1 MFFPKICRTAQFES
15 TLFELPVDLSQTKP
29 QHQTVLIFLQKNS
42 HYSRTQYNTAVFAY
56 FPQKNL
62 TTLFEFSSSVF
73 KNPLYMALLTILQ
86 NSHLV
91 IASSRCDVRVST
103 QIQHS
108 ISTYLDY
115 LHVPK
120 YVVQRHVPTQR
131 NVTTFEGLRFR
142 SLISVLG

>member
-15 TLFELPVDLSQTKP
+15 TLFELPVDLLQTKP
-29 QHQTVLIFLQKNS
+29 HHQTVLIFLQKNL
-42 HYSRTQYNTAVFAY
+42 HYSRTQYNTALFEY
-56 FPQKNL
+56 FPPKNL
-62 TTLFEFSSSVF
+62 TTLFESALF

-120 YVVQRHVPTQR
+120 YVVQKHVPTQR